1 MHQITNKTDCLQ
13 GQCAMLAAFI
23 RDKSDVIVSQ
33 WSAIS
38 CVDACESDGKLFS
51 QIQSEVKALL
61 HAVAEY
67 LHAGDARR
75 NQPEYDAASLIVS
88 AERYAIHYLTS
99 GYTEVQLVLTLQA
112 LRKVAL
118 QLWTDSLVDY
128 NRETLAALD
137 RANQAFDNVLSS
149 AVDHYCHIRNQ
160 CHGLF
165 LKTLA
170 HDLRNP
176 LGGLELIAQVMM
188 QNTSQAVEGIHK
200 IASNISRSVDNAV
213 KVTGDMYDLGNM
225 RGGLGILVNPVMTD
239 VAALC
244 KKLVDGIASRYPEQS
259 VSVEIGVP
267 QMGMIDE
274 SRIMQA
280 LLNLIGY
287 AGRHTNKQRPAVAR
301 LQASSTELA
310 FSVRYLS
317 DTPAADDIE
326 ALFIPMRRYATHLL
340 ARRGPLSE
348 LGLDLYIAREIIQAH
363 EGELHVFADDGW
375 MTFDVRLQLD
385 GRPVQ

>member
-1 MHQITNKTDCLQ
+1 
-13 GQCAMLAAFI
+13 MLAAFI

-118 QLWTDSLVDY
+118 QLWTDGLVDY

-213 KVTGDMYDLGNM
+213 KVAGDMYDLGNM